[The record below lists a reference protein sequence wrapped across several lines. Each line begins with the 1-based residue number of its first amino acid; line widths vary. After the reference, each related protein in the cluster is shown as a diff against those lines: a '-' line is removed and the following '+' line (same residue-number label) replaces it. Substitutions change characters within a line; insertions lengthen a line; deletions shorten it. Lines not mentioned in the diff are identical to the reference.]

1 MVFRKMLIPV
11 CKMKIHMMN
20 SSTKIIISGG
30 GTGGHVFPAIAI
42 AKALREKDRS
52 VEILF
57 VGAQHRMEM
66 QQVPAAG
73 FSIIG
78 LPVRGFQRKFSFK
91 NILFPYY
98 LLVSM
103 VKARK
108 IIKTFRPHVVVGVG
122 GYASGPVARSA
133 SAQGIPV
140 LIQEQNSYAGITNR
154 LLAKKAEK
162 ICVAYE
168 GMEAYFPA
176 EKIVLAG
183 NPVRRDLLDLS
194 GKREEAAEWFGIRG
208 NGKVILFMGG
218 SLGAGSIN
226 NSLSGNI
233 EKIAESG
240 TEIIWQTGKSGFKE
254 AVNLSKESGYAG
266 LHICEFISRMD
277 LAYAAADLVVS
288 RAGAGTISELS
299 VTGKPAILIPS
310 PNVAEDHQ
318 TKNAMALTRKD
329 AAVLIRDADCYT
341 QLIPAAIS
349 LAGDASRLAQL
360 SKNIS
365 EMAFPGAAE
374 RIAGEILN
382 LVKKRES
389 EGR

>member
-1 MVFRKMLIPV
+1 MLIPV
-11 CKMKIHMMN
+11 SKMKIQMMN
-20 SSTKIIISGG
+20 SMTKIIISGG

-52 VEILF
+52 VHILF
-57 VGAQHRMEM
+57 VGAEHRMEM

-73 FSIIG
+73 FTIIG

-103 VKARK
+103 VKARR
-108 IIKTFRPHVVVGVG
+108 IINSFGPHVVVGVG
-122 GYASGPVARSA
+122 GYASGPVARAA

-154 LLAKKAEK
+154 LLARKAEK

-168 GMEAYFPA
+168 GMDAYFPA

-183 NPVRRDLLDLS
+183 NPVRLNLLDLA
-194 GKREEAAEWFGIRG
+194 GKYEEAATFFGIRRK
-208 NGKVILFMGG
+208 GKVILFIGG

-226 NSLSGNI
+226 NSISGNI
-233 EKIAESG
+233 GKIVESG
-240 TEIIWQTGKSGFKE
+240 IDIIWQTGKAGFEE
-254 AVNLSKESGYAG
+254 AVNLSKKTGYAG
-266 LHICEFISRMD
+266 MHIHQFISRMD

-299 VTGKPAILIPS
+299 VTGKPAILVPS

-349 LAGDASRLAQL
+349 LAENTSRLAQL
-360 SKNIS
+360 RKNIS
-365 EMAFPGAAE
+365 DLALPGAAE
-374 RIAGEILN
+374 RIADEIFS
-382 LVKKRES
+382 LVKKRKN